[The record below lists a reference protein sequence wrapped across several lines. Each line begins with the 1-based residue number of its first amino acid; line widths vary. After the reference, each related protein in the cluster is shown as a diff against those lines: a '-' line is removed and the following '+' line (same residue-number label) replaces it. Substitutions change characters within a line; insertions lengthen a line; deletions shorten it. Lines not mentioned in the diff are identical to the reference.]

1 MAKLTEDG
9 SPVKTLIN
17 LGADAMD
24 NMFDIT
30 ISPPDDL
37 LAEGT
42 IGTDINIRADGFNPP
57 AFGIKTYPISI
68 KGVTYDRP
76 ATKLE
81 GERKFDITFRLDANY
96 YAYNLLAK
104 WKARINEGAAGYVT
118 NDLDESNLGS
128 ISVAALA
135 KAVTQVEGDYS
146 RAASEASS
154 DLINWN
160 FKQVWISNLDE
171 PQYKIEGGDAIKIKA
186 TFRFGEYSNP
196 INS

>member
-37 LAEGT
+37 ATKGNSK
-42 IGTDINIRADGFNPP
+42 TDINIRADGFNPP

-104 WKARINEGAAGYVT
+104 WKARITEGAAGYVT
-118 NDLDESNLGS
+118 NDLDEANLGS

-135 KAVTQVEGDYS
+135 RAVTQATDGFE
-146 RAASEASS
+146 RAAAVDS

-196 INS
+196 ISPN